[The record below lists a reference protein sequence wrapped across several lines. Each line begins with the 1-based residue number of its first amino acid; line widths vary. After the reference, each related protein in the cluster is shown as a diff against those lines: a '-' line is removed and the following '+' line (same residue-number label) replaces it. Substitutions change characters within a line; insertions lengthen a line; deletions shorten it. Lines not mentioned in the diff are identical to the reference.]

1 MTKKLLILLF
11 LCATCALHAT
21 NYLTFTA
28 EADNSSFGIIN
39 EESNNP
45 TIQYSLDK
53 GKKWRRFDSNMVV
66 TLAKKGDMALLK
78 GNNPDGFS
86 HGISKYTSFTMT
98 GSIAASGSVMSLI
111 DNKGDSK
118 VIPCRGCFSDLFAK
132 CTSLVKAPELP
143 ATELSM
149 DCYWAMFAS
158 CTNLSQAPELP
169 ADSMTSGCY
178 YAMFSGCTSLTQAP
192 KLPAT
197 KLAESCYTQMFS
209 GCTSLTKALELPAK
223 TLYYNCY
230 AKMFN
235 GCASLTQAPALS
247 ITSHGEELSCI
258 RMFANCTSLTEVPD
272 IYAEEIGSDSCEE
285 MFIGCTSLVKAPS
298 LYCTN
303 ISYRCYRRMFKG
315 CTSLTHAPEL
325 PATELYANCY
335 TEMFDSCISL
345 KQAPDLPATEIAEDS
360 YTRMFKNCINLCSI
374 KVCFES
380 WYSNRQTLLDC
391 FDHSFTKGWLSN
403 VAYSGTFICPEE
415 LPEEF
420 EENRIPEG
428 WKVEKV
434 KK

>member
-169 ADSMTSGCY
+169 ADSLTEACY
-178 YAMFSGCTSLTQAP
+178 FC
-192 KLPAT
+192 
-197 KLAESCYTQMFS
+197 MFS
-209 GCTSLTKALELPAK
+209 GCTSLTKTPVLPA
-223 TLYYNCY
+223 TQLAESCYYS
-230 AKMFN
+230 MFSE
-235 GCASLTQAPALS
+235 CTKLTQ
-247 ITSHGEELSCI
+247 
-258 RMFANCTSLTEVPD
+258 
-272 IYAEEIGSDSCEE
+272 
-285 MFIGCTSLVKAPS
+285 
-298 LYCTN
+298 
-303 ISYRCYRRMFKG
+303 
-315 CTSLTHAPEL
+315 APEL
-325 PATELYANCY
+325 PATQLAEGCY
-335 TEMFDSCISL
+335 QNMFSGCTKL
-345 KQAPDLPATEIAEDS
+345 THAPALPATELREDCYTGMFYDCPNLKQYPQMPDLAMIDYYHFTMYHGSPQKAGEKGLTFIPSQIQHTNYLTFTAEEDS
-360 YTRMFKNCINLCSI
+360 SSFGIYGEKNPYVQYSLDGG
-374 KVCFES
+374 KT
-380 WYSNRQTLLDC
+380 WYRLEKRHMILL
-391 FDHSFTKGWLSN
+391 
-403 VAYSGTFICPEE
+403 FIT
-415 LPEEF
+415 
-420 EENRIPEG
+420 
-428 WKVEKV
+428 
-434 KK
+434 